1 MLLFVIFIK
10 MWNIYYSKT
19 FCLGINIS
27 VAKISAGSS
36 SNSIGTEDGYVLEP
50 QGEHRVTIVWLH
62 DVHENSYKSLQIV
75 RSLNLRNIK
84 WICLDSGTRVDV
96 FSPGGGVPT
105 NSWCNMGMITD
116 TTQDCRDE
124 LDSAAVRVANILST
138 EPENVIKGVGGVGQG
153 AQVAL
158 NFAKWNAVGD
168 HTMNM
173 RLVIG
178 INSWRIPTNRIDYDF
193 GAAIRSSWQSILL
206 IRGNLEPSIPLYFAK
221 ETAVSLIDD
230 GFGEVS
236 FVQFRM
242 LGREITVNVLKKV
255 EVWLNGKLPLD
266 PN

>member
-1 MLLFVIFIK
+1 M
-10 MWNIYYSKT
+10 
-19 FCLGINIS
+19 
-27 VAKISAGSS
+27 S

-62 DVHENSYKSLQIV
+62 DVHENSYKVQ
-75 RSLNLRNIK
+75 RGYDYRYYA
-84 WICLDSGTRVDV
+84 
-96 FSPGGGVPT
+96 
-105 NSWCNMGMITD
+105 
-116 TTQDCRDE
+116 QDCRDE

-178 INSWRIPTNRIDYDF
+178 INSWF
-193 GAAIRSSWQSILL
+193 
-206 IRGNLEPSIPLYFAK
+206 EPSIPLYFAK

>member
-1 MLLFVIFIK
+1 MLLFVIFVK

-19 FCLGINIS
+19 FCLSINIS
-27 VAKISAGSS
+27 VAKIFAGSS

-62 DVHENSYKSLQIV
+62 DVHENSYISLQIV

-84 WICLDSGTRVDV
+84 WICLDSGTHVDV
-96 FSPGGGVPT
+96 FSQCPEIPT
-105 NSWCNMGMITD
+105 LFVESGCNVGMITD

-178 INSWRIPTNRIDYDF
+178 INSWRIPTNRIDYAF
-193 GAAIRSSWQSILL
+193 GAAIRASWQSILL

-230 GFGEVS
+230 
-236 FVQFRM
+236 
-242 LGREITVNVLKKV
+242 
-255 EVWLNGKLPLD
+255 
-266 PN
+266 

>member
-1 MLLFVIFIK
+1 
-10 MWNIYYSKT
+10 
-19 FCLGINIS
+19 
-27 VAKISAGSS
+27 
-36 SNSIGTEDGYVLEP
+36 
-50 QGEHRVTIVWLH
+50 
-62 DVHENSYKSLQIV
+62 
-75 RSLNLRNIK
+75 
-84 WICLDSGTRVDV
+84 
-96 FSPGGGVPT
+96 
-105 NSWCNMGMITD
+105 MITD
-116 TTQDCRDE
+116 TTRKI
-124 LDSAAVRVANILST
+124 VGMI
-138 EPENVIKGVGGVGQG
+138 IKGVGGVGQG

-266 PN
+266 PNY

>member
-1 MLLFVIFIK
+1 MAA
-10 MWNIYYSKT
+10 S
-19 FCLGINIS
+19 S
-27 VAKISAGSS
+27 SS

-62 DVHENSYKSLQIV
+62 D
-75 RSLNLRNIK
+75 IK

-105 NSWCNMGMITD
+105 NSFGKTLFVESGCNMGMITD

>member
-1 MLLFVIFIK
+1 
-10 MWNIYYSKT
+10 
-19 FCLGINIS
+19 
-27 VAKISAGSS
+27 SS

-62 DVHENSYKSLQIV
+62 DITSDCKKSKSSKYQMDL
-75 RSLNLRNIK
+75 
-84 WICLDSGTRVDV
+84 SGFWYTVQRGYDYRYYA
-96 FSPGGGVPT
+96 
-105 NSWCNMGMITD
+105 
-116 TTQDCRDE
+116 QDCRDE

>member
-1 MLLFVIFIK
+1 MKAVFVDGWGGTVVLLPG
-10 MWNIYYSKT
+10 SH
-19 FCLGINIS
+19 
-27 VAKISAGSS
+27 GSS

-50 QGEHRVTIVWLH
+50 QGEHRVTIITS
-62 DVHENSYKSLQIV
+62 DKS
-75 RSLNLRNIK
+75 SK
-84 WICLDSGTRVDV
+84 
-96 FSPGGGVPT
+96 
-105 NSWCNMGMITD
+105 WCNVGMITD

-178 INSWRIPTNRIDYDF
+178 INSWRIPTNRIDYAF
-193 GAAIRSSWQSILL
+193 GAAIRASWQSILL

-230 GFGEVS
+230 GFGE
-236 FVQFRM
+236 FRL
-242 LGREITVNVLKKV
+242 LGPEITVSVLKKV

>member
-1 MLLFVIFIK
+1 MF
-10 MWNIYYSKT
+10 
-19 FCLGINIS
+19 
-27 VAKISAGSS
+27 AGSS

-105 NSWCNMGMITD
+105 NSWCNVGMITD
-116 TTQDCRDE
+116 TTRKI
-124 LDSAAVRVANILST
+124 VGMI
-138 EPENVIKGVGGVGQG
+138 IKGVGGVGQG

>member
-1 MLLFVIFIK
+1 MAA
-10 MWNIYYSKT
+10 S
-19 FCLGINIS
+19 S
-27 VAKISAGSS
+27 SS

-62 DVHENSYKSLQIV
+62 DVHENSYISLQIV

-84 WICLDSGTRVDV
+84 WICLDSGTHVDV
-96 FSPGGGVPT
+96 FSPGGGVPR
-105 NSWCNMGMITD
+105 NSWCNVGMITD

-178 INSWRIPTNRIDYDF
+178 INSWRIPTNRIDYAF
-193 GAAIRSSWQSILL
+193 GAAIRASWQSILL

-242 LGREITVNVLKKV
+242 LGPEITVSVLKKV
-255 EVWLNGKLPLD
+255 EVWLSGKLPLD

>member
-1 MLLFVIFIK
+1 MDLSGFWVQRGYDYR
-10 MWNIYYSKT
+10 YY
-19 FCLGINIS
+19 
-27 VAKISAGSS
+27 A
-36 SNSIGTEDGYVLEP
+36 
-50 QGEHRVTIVWLH
+50 
-62 DVHENSYKSLQIV
+62 
-75 RSLNLRNIK
+75 
-84 WICLDSGTRVDV
+84 
-96 FSPGGGVPT
+96 
-105 NSWCNMGMITD
+105 
-116 TTQDCRDE
+116 QDCRDE
-124 LDSAAVRVANILST
+124 LDSAAALFLL
-138 EPENVIKGVGGVGQG
+138 VIKGVGGVGQG

-236 FVQFRM
+236 